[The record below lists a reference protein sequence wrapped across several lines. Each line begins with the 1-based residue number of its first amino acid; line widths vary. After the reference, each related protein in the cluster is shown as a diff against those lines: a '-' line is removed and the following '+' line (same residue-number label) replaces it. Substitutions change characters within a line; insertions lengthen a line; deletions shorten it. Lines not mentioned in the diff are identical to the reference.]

1 MFVHIWTRSSMML
14 QEAHNIILSFKS
26 PLSFWV
32 ILTEQSW
39 LIARKKAMLMKMFR
53 ILIDIKHSY

>member
-14 QEAHNIILSFKS
+14 QEAHNII
-26 PLSFWV
+26 LSFWV